1 MKTFWFSHRSRE
13 QPHARVVQA
22 MRATRRAPQAPP
34 IRLLPPEFV
43 VLDADH
49 ERQAVE
55 VLADLFADCLG
66 HEVDR
71 GDTSWP

>member
-1 MKTFWFSHRSRE
+1 
-13 QPHARVVQA
+13 
-22 MRATRRAPQAPP
+22 
-34 IRLLPPEFV
+34 V